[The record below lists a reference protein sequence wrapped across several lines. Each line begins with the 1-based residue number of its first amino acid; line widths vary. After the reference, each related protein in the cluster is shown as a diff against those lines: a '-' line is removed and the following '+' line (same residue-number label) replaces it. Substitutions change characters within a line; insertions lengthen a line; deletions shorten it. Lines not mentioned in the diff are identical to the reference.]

1 MIVDIS
7 ASGVGPRRG
16 FTSVARAAWAP
27 VGADATKPPICGRNW
42 AASSPQCG
50 SQEDAH

>member
-16 FTSVARAAWAP
+16 FISIARTAWAP
-27 VGADATKPPICGRNW
+27 VGATL
-42 AASSPQCG
+42 
-50 SQEDAH
+50 